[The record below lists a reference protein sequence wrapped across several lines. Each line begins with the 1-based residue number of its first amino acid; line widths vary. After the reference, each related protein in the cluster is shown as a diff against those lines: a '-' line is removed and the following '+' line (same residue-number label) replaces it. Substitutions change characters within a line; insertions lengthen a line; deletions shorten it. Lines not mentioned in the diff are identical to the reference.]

1 MATKKKGFGSAA
13 DTFLGAQLPVETP
26 KPEVPE
32 VKVEVVE
39 KKEAPVKKEPVVEK
53 QNKKELKTKSVLIK
67 LTPSLYEKVKAA
79 ADEEGLAFNSYV
91 TTLLVKA
98 VKK

>member
-1 MATKKKGFGSAA
+1 MATKRKGFGSAA
-13 DTFLGAQLPVETP
+13 DTFLGAQLPIEIT

-32 VKVEVVE
+32 VKVEVEE
-39 KKEAPVKKEPVVEK
+39 KKEAPVVEK